1 MSATTSSGRGR
12 CAWRVAP
19 FARAERACDSLA
31 GDDGGRKYWTAN
43 GPVVNGRSL
52 VLNATF
58 EPLCVVSSRRALIL
72 VIDEKAELIHDTG
85 RRYRSEKAAFAEPS
99 VIRLAHF
106 IHVPHQTRIAIS
118 RRSVFARD
126 GHRCQYCGGQAE
138 NIDHVRPKSRGG
150 RHIWENV
157 VAACRKCNAL
167 KEDRLLE
174 ETSLKLRRAP
184 RAPRSRVWLL
194 AASGEFRAEWEPYV
208 TPALG
213 RAAV

>member
-1 MSATTSSGRGR
+1 M
-12 CAWRVAP
+12 
-19 FARAERACDSLA
+19 
-31 GDDGGRKYWTAN
+31 
-43 GPVVNGRSL
+43 NGRSL

-58 EPLCVVSSRRALIL
+58 EPLCVVSSRRALVL

-85 RRYRSEKAAFAEPS
+85 RAYRAERTSFPEPS

-106 IHVPHQTRIAIS
+106 IRVPRQTRVAIS

-126 GHRCQYCGGQAE
+126 GHRCQYCGAQAE
-138 NIDHVRPKSRGG
+138 NIDHVRPRSRGG

-157 VAACRKCNAL
+157 VAACRRCNSL

-174 ETSLKLRRAP
+174 ETSLNLRRPP

-194 AASGEFRAEWEPYV
+194 AAGGELRADWEQYV
-208 TPALG
+208 APAFA